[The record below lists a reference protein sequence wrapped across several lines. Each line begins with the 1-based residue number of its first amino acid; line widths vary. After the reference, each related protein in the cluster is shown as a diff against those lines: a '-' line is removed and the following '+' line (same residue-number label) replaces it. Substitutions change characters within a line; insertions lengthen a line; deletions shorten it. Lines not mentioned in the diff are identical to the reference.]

1 MFSCLMILL
10 SLSNSEGLTMPR
22 YEVQFKTS
30 GIVAF
35 SATERGI
42 CQHWLE
48 CNDYGPEMPYCDPV
62 TGEIV
67 PSKWVRGECLELF
80 KLVKV
85 S

>member
-1 MFSCLMILL
+1 M
-10 SLSNSEGLTMPR
+10 SL
-22 YEVQFKTS
+22 YEVQFKSS

-48 CNDYGPEMPYCDPV
+48 CNDYGPDTAYYDPD

-67 PSKWVRGECLELF
+67 PDKWVRGDCLNLF

-85 S
+85 K